1 MSNGRSIV
9 DKLPSLCF
17 TKCGTLTAPHIKT
30 VSIREMKAH
39 WSEIE
44 GQVREGASFLVL
56 NRGKPAARIVPA
68 APREVL
74 VWDDHLA
81 TAITADRG
89 PSASAEETVRA
100 DREGRW

>member
-1 MSNGRSIV
+1 M
-9 DKLPSLCF
+9 
-17 TKCGTLTAPHIKT
+17 KT

-44 GQVREGASFLVL
+44 DQVREGASFLVL
-56 NRGKPAARIVPA
+56 TRGKPAARIVPA

-81 TAITADRG
+81 TAVTPG
-89 PSASAEETVRA
+89 HGLSAQETVRA